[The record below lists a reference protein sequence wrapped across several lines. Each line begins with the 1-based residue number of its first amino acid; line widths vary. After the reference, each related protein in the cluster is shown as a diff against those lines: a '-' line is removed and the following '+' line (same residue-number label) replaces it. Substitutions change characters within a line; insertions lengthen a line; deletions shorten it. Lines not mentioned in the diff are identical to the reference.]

1 MDWVILFFLSVHQS
15 VTTNLSCTEL
25 PRAKICGCDSS
36 SFLPFQLITA
46 NEVVL
51 FSKFNE
57 NNLSFIT
64 PNFLWARTM
73 VETSELWW
81 QYINNTRHTKF
92 IIPTQHNLEL
102 NKSKSYMALKFVKKF
117 MKEVLNSFGKIQ
129 IRLSDSFDTVLVIN
143 YATIWNEEVLTWIRF
158 NVKENRKS

>member
-1 MDWVILFFLSVHQS
+1 
-15 VTTNLSCTEL
+15 
-25 PRAKICGCDSS
+25 
-36 SFLPFQLITA
+36 
-46 NEVVL
+46 
-51 FSKFNE
+51 
-57 NNLSFIT
+57 
-64 PNFLWARTM
+64 M
-73 VETSELWW
+73 VETLELWW

-143 YATIWNEEVLTWIRF
+143 YATIWNEEVST
-158 NVKENRKS
+158 